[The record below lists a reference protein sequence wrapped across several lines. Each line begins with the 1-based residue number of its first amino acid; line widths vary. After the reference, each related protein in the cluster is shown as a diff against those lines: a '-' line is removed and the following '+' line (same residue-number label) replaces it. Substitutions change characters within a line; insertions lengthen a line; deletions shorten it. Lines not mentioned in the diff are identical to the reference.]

1 MYQEFISNN
10 CYQKT
15 TWESGFQK
23 LMHEANHS
31 GYRTYASIYESAGA
45 CVFNR
50 EFICNSKTAKV
61 GNNLD

>member
-1 MYQEFISNN
+1 MYQEFISYN

-15 TWESGFQK
+15 TWESDFQK

-31 GYRTYASIYESAGA
+31 DYRTYDSNYEST
-45 CVFNR
+45 CVFSR

-61 GNNLD
+61 DNSLD